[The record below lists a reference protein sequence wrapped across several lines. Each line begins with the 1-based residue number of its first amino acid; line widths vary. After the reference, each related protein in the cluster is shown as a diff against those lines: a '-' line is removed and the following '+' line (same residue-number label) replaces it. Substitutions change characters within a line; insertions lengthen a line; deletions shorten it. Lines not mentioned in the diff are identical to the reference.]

1 MSASL
6 AAPRIAAL
14 GLCSW
19 DRLLVVDGHPTP
31 RQQAIVQQ
39 EITAPGG
46 TTTNTCVQL
55 ARLGATVTAMTAVGD
70 DPEGAAVLAGLRA
83 EGVDPSW
90 SPVRP
95 GEQTDRATIL
105 VTLDPFDR
113 TIVWH
118 PGATLRKGDRIDVY
132 ALFAHDVVIFDFTDV
147 PLLRFLT
154 DLPAHFAPR
163 TRLLGTLNYLSDP
176 AIPDRLELALRHD
189 CLVGAEHDLLLLT
202 GLDDREAAISLLRQ
216 SMTGA
221 NLRAAAITAGIR
233 GSTIVTA
240 DERWEIPAYPTAAVD
255 PTGAGDAYAAGIA
268 WGMARRWGWER
279 TGRFAAALGAL
290 ATRALGAQT
299 AYATL
304 PEAAAFLRAAGEPGP
319 SA

>member
-1 MSASL
+1 MNGPVSP
-6 AAPRIAAL
+6 PRIAAL

-19 DRLLVVDGHPTP
+19 DRLLVVDHHPTP
-31 RQQAIVQQ
+31 RQQAIVQR

-55 ARLGATVTAMTAVGD
+55 ARLGAAVTAMTAVGD
-70 DPEGAAVLAGLRA
+70 DAEGAAVLAGLRA
-83 EGVDPSW
+83 EGVDPAW

-95 GEQTDRATIL
+95 GEQTDRATVL

-113 TIVWH
+113 TIIWH
-118 PGATLRKGDRIDVY
+118 PGATLRKGDRLDIY
-132 ALFAHDVVIFDFTDV
+132 ALFAHDVVILDFTDV

-163 TRLLGTLNYLSDP
+163 TRLLGSLNYVCDP

-202 GLDDREAAISLLRQ
+202 GLDDPEAAIGLLRE
-216 SMTGA
+216 SMVGA
-221 NLRAAAITAGIR
+221 NLRAAAITAGVR

-240 DERWEIPAYPTAAVD
+240 DERWQIPAFPVAAVD
-255 PTGAGDAYAAGIA
+255 PTGAGDAYLAGIA
-268 WGMARRWGWER
+268 WGMARRWEWPR

-304 PEAAAFLRAAGEPGP
+304 PEVAEFLRAAGEPGP
-319 SA
+319 SD

>member
-1 MSASL
+1 MSEPVAG
-6 AAPRIAAL
+6 PRIAAL

-19 DRLLVVDGHPTP
+19 DRLLVVDTHPTP

-39 EITAPGG
+39 EVTAPGG

-55 ARLGATVTAMTAVGD
+55 ARLGAAVTAMTAVGD
-70 DPEGAAVLAGLRA
+70 DPEGEAVLAGLRA
-83 EGVDPSW
+83 EGVDPAW

-95 GEQTDRATIL
+95 GEPTDRATVL

-113 TIVWH
+113 TIIWH
-118 PGATLRKGDRIDVY
+118 PGATLRKGDRIDIY
-132 ALFAHDVVIFDFTDV
+132 ALFAHDVVILDFTDM

-163 TRLLGTLNYLSDP
+163 TRLLGTLNYVADP
-176 AIPDRLELALRHD
+176 AIPDRMELALRHD
-189 CLVGAEHDLLLLT
+189 CIVGAEHDLLLLT
-202 GLDDREAAISLLRQ
+202 GLDDPEAAISLLQR
-216 SMTGA
+216 SMIGS
-221 NLRAAAITAGIR
+221 NLRAAAITAGRR
-233 GSTIVTA
+233 GSVIVTA
-240 DERWEIPAYPTAAVD
+240 DDRWEIPVYPVAAVD

-268 WGMARRWGWER
+268 WGMARRWHWPR
-279 TGRFAAALGAL
+279 TGRFASALGAL

-299 AYATL
+299 SYATL
-304 PEAAAFLRAAGEPGP
+304 PEAESFLRDAGEPGP